1 MPPTL
6 DYLPN
11 YGSHAVSPVQRRQSF
26 ALRRGSSESSKFE
39 ELFEA
44 SSPLAD
50 DGSAD
55 VRNAGGTLS
64 ARTHQTHTQA
74 HAISTDSAARR
85 AQCQSSAAHA
95 ELRAQ
100 AELGSGAAACS
111 EEAALSS

>member
-1 MPPTL
+1 MPPPL

-26 ALRRGSSESSKFE
+26 ALRRGSSESSTAFE

-44 SSPLAD
+44 SSND
-50 DGSAD
+50 DSAY

-64 ARTHQTHTQA
+64 ARTHQAHTQA

-100 AELGSGAAACS
+100 AELGSGGAACS